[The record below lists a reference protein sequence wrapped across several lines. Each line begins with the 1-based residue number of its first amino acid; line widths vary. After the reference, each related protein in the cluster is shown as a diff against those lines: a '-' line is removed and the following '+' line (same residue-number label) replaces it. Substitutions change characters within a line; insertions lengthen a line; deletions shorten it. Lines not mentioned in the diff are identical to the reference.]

1 MKYRIIKETQADGV
15 SWYYI
20 QQSIFPFIW
29 KFERAIRDLSCCP
42 YRIGYQTEE
51 KAQTRISNLKE
62 ADLQK
67 KLRRV
72 IKRRKL

>member
-1 MKYRIIKETQADGV
+1 MRYRIIKETQAGGEG
-15 SWYYI
+15 WYYI
-20 QQSIFPFIW
+20 QQSNFPFIW
-29 KFERAIRDLSCCP
+29 RYERAIKDLSCCP
-42 YRIGYQTEE
+42 YRVGYQAEW
-51 KAQTRISNLKE
+51 KAQEHIENLKE